1 MDRIVATYRV
11 RSEAAAVEARAQ
23 AIALEQSIEAP
34 LEAVR
39 DDYVAREIVAEVR
52 GVKDAGA
59 GVYEIA
65 LGLSAAT
72 VGDDAG
78 QLLNMLFGNTSL
90 QTDVELVDF
99 ALPPETLAR
108 FPGPGQG
115 LAGLR
120 ARTGA
125 QGRALT
131 CVALKPQGLAPSALA
146 KLTEAF
152 ALAGVDFIKDDH
164 GLADQSY
171 SPFAARVVACAA
183 AARRAAER
191 TGRLT
196 RYVPSLSGHYGRQRA
211 QIELAREA
219 GLDTVMVAPM
229 LAGLSTAQALAAENR
244 DLTFFAHPTMGGAAR
259 IAPPALMKLFRL
271 VGADVGIF
279 PNFGGRF
286 GYSRETCLAV
296 AEALRG
302 RFGGLEAAAPTP
314 AGGMTPARV
323 PEMLDFYGPDTMLLI
338 GGALLVAPPEK
349 LTPGAAA
356 FVRAVAEHGGGA

>member
-11 RSEAAAVEARAQ
+11 RSDAQAVEMRAR

-34 LEAVR
+34 REAVR

-52 GVKDAGA
+52 NISEAGT
-59 GVYEIA
+59 GLYDIA

-72 VGDDAG
+72 VGGDAG

-90 QTDVELVDF
+90 QADVEFLDF
-99 ALPPETLAR
+99 ALPPETLAL

-115 LAGLR
+115 LDGLR

-131 CVALKPQGLAPSALA
+131 CVALKPQGLGPPALGALA
-146 KLTEAF
+146 EAF
-152 ALAGVDFIKDDH
+152 ALGGVDFIKDDH

-171 SPFAARVVACAA
+171 SPYAQRVRAGAD

-191 TGRLT
+191 TGRLA
-196 RYVPSLSGHYGRQRA
+196 RYAPSLSGHYGTMRA
-211 QIELAREA
+211 QIAIAREA

-229 LAGLSTAQALAAENR
+229 LAGLATVQALAAENR
-244 DLTFFAHPTMGGAAR
+244 DVAFFAHPTMGGAAR

-271 VGADVGIF
+271 VGGDVGIF

-286 GYSRETCLAV
+286 GYSRRTCLAV

-302 RFGGLEAAAPTP
+302 PLGGLKAAAPTP

-323 PEMLDFYGPDTMLLI
+323 PEMLALYGPDTMLLI

-349 LTPGAAA
+349 LTQETAA
-356 FVRAVAEHGGGA
+356 FVRAVADHEGEA